1 MAVMAR
7 ESWTDERLDDLKGSM
22 NERFDAVDKRM
33 NERFDAVDK
42 RMNERFDAVDRR
54 MDERFKQVDNEM
66 KTGFARVDERFKE
79 VDRSL
84 DRVHEDVRELRVAVT
99 GMQRVMTQSV
109 IAICTLMTTG
119 FLTLIG
125 IAAF

>member
-1 MAVMAR
+1 MAR

-22 NERFDAVDKRM
+22 NERFNVVDKRM
-33 NERFDAVDK
+33 DERFDAVDK
-42 RMNERFDAVDRR
+42 RM
-54 MDERFKQVDNEM
+54 DERFKQ
-66 KTGFARVDERFKE
+66 

-119 FLTLIG
+119 FVTLIG